1 MMHYSRESLSSSYA
15 RFAKHPL
22 SFALLLVLGSF
33 FLSELAFSKP
43 TSAAALRQADINFA
57 AAAKRDGLDG
67 WLSYFDDQAII
78 DRGGACVTG
87 KQGLREF
94 YAPLFSRKDLDVT
107 WAPDAGVLF
116 ESGEL
121 GYTSGHYRWAFTKDD
136 GARVVQTGNYITV
149 WKKQPDGS
157 WKVQSDFGSQ
167 ATAKT
172 SLAPKK

>member
-1 MMHYSRESLSSSYA
+1 MHSSGESFSSSYA
-15 RFAKHPL
+15 HFAKHPL

-33 FLSELAFSKP
+33 LLSEVAFSKQA
-43 TSAAALRQADINFA
+43 SADALRQADINFST
-57 AAAKRDGLDG
+57 AAKRDGLNG
-67 WLSYFDDQAII
+67 WLSYFDEQAII

-94 YAPLFSRKDLDVT
+94 YTTLFSRKDLDFT

-121 GYTSGHYRWAFTKDD
+121 GYTSGHYRLAFTKDD

-149 WKKQPDGS
+149 WKKQADGS

-167 ATAKT
+167 ATTTT
-172 SLAPKK
+172 SDPPKK